1 MEKLRVIEQYTTEL
15 KKSEYGRMEAKEVIL
30 CGMKGWKTKMGRR
43 QKEGKMY
50 RSARSTLVS
59 RCKRKL
65 TAKTTWYKKK
75 KGMEN
80 EEEEKREKYLYRRKE
95 MGVLKERKEKEEKKT
110 KAVMF
115 VQFTPHSELAKRLRT
130 AEEKLGELIG
140 YKLKIVV

>member
-1 MEKLRVIEQYTTEL
+1 ME
-15 KKSEYGRMEAKEVIL
+15 SKEVIL

-75 KGMEN
+75 KGMEDEN

-95 MGVLKERKEKEEKKT
+95 KGVLKERKEKDGK

-115 VQFTPHSELAKRLRT
+115 RTIHTPQ
-130 AEEKLGELIG
+130 
-140 YKLKIVV
+140 